1 MATQTPPSVPDLIA
15 DFFNQLFAG
24 LETCFTRLSHNLHAS
39 LTSMTTRRWLRMIVI
54 VCGYIMIRPYIDR
67 FFRWTY
73 DRQQRKEK
81 ERKQA
86 QMEAFGAAGKK
97 AKVSPNSL
105 REAGKVLGEVED
117 TDDDEVDSDSHNN
130 GSKGKA
136 TGVPEW
142 GKNARK
148 RQKKYLK
155 NLERE
160 AERRAEQLTDQ
171 QILELLDWSESE
183 DEKEK
188 K

>member
-1 MATQTPPSVPDLIA
+1 MATETPTVSDLIA
-15 DFFNQLFAG
+15 DFFAQLFSG
-24 LETCFTRLSHNLHAS
+24 LDTYFTNLSTNLHEG
-39 LTSMTTRRWLRMIVI
+39 LTNVTARRWLRMAVI
-54 VCGYIMIRPYIDR
+54 VFGYIMIRPYIDG

-73 DRQQRKEK
+73 DRRQRKEK
-81 ERKQA
+81 EKQQA
-86 QMEAFGAAGKK
+86 QMEAFGASGKK

-105 REAGKVLGEVED
+105 RGPGKVLGEVEN
-117 TDDDEVDSDSHNN
+117 TDDEAEDDE
-130 GSKGKA
+130 KKAEGKA

-155 NLERE
+155 NLEKE
-160 AERRAEQLTDQ
+160 AERRAEELDDQ

-183 DEKEK
+183 DEKK